1 MENEIKHSIN
11 FINKTVN
18 KNTSFSTPD
27 NYFDELDKEIYHK
40 IINEKLPKNTGF
52 NIPDA
57 YFDSMEDSILTK
69 AIPKEKETKVISF
82 KKRILKT
89 IPLVAAACVILFL
102 GLNLFNFNSNKEIN
116 LDAISNIDIEYWL
129 ELNSLNNNNITLIL
143 EDEILREN
151 DFSMIN
157 IKDKDLED
165 YMISIDNNLLFEG
178 IN

>member
-11 FINKTVN
+11 FISKKVN
-18 KNTSFSTPD
+18 KNIGFSVPD

-40 IINEKLPKNTGF
+40 IISEKLPKNTGF
-52 NIPDA
+52 NIPDT
-57 YFDSMEDSILTK
+57 YFDSIEDSIFTK
-69 AIPKEKETKVISF
+69 TIPKEKETKVISF
-82 KKRILKT
+82 KKRILKI
-89 IPLVAAACVILFL
+89 IPIVAAACVILFL

-116 LDAISNIDIEYWL
+116 LDTLSSNDIEYWL
-129 ELNSLNNNNITLIL
+129 DLHSLSNNDITLIL

-157 IKDKDLED
+157 IKDQELED

>member
-11 FINKTVN
+11 IINKTVN
-18 KNTSFSTPD
+18 KNTGFSVPD

-52 NIPDA
+52 NIPNT
-57 YFDSMEDSILTK
+57 YFDSIEDSILTK
-69 AIPKEKETKVISF
+69 AKVKQTKVITF
-82 KKRILKT
+82 KKRILKK

-102 GLNLFNFNSNKEIN
+102 SLNLFNSNQEIN
-116 LDAISNIDIEYWL
+116 LDALSSNDIEYWL
-129 ELNSLNNNNITLIL
+129 ELNSLNNNDITLIL